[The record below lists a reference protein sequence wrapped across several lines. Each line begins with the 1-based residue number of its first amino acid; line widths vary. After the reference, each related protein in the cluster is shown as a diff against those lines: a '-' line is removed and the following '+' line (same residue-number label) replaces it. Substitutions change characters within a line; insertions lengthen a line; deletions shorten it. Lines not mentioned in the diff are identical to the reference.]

1 MEFKEEVQR
10 EKLSGGLI
18 GPERQTQK
26 EKVRE
31 SERGNLRKRKRGKQL
46 PRERNMEMVE
56 TGENVR

>member
-1 MEFKEEVQR
+1 MEFTEEVQR

-31 SERGNLRKRKRGKQL
+31 SERGRESE
-46 PRERNMEMVE
+46 RERE
-56 TGENVR
+56 GI